1 MDSGLLPVGKLRKP
15 VFSAIPFPSSLV
27 GWEGALVAW
36 SGWGGGRICSS
47 GSRSNGLNQE
57 GGARHAQGGA
67 LRPLVPPIHHVVKI

>member
-36 SGWGGGRICSS
+36 SGWGGAGF
-47 GSRSNGLNQE
+47 
-57 GGARHAQGGA
+57 A
-67 LRPLVPPIHHVVKI
+67 LQALGQMV

>member
-36 SGWGGGRICSS
+36 SGWGGQDLLFRLSVKWFKPGR
-47 GSRSNGLNQE
+47 
-57 GGARHAQGGA
+57 GARHAQGGA